1 MLDLLLVIVFL
12 ILETVYEL
20 ASAAILDFLLRTIV
34 MRLDRPPFQNPVV
47 AAVGY
52 TVLGV
57 AAGGLSLI
65 PFPDRFVHTSRIH
78 GISLLVGPLITGSL
92 MSLTGFLLRQRG
104 KTVVQIESFSY
115 GFAFA
120 FGMAL
125 VRFLFAA

>member
-1 MLDLLLVIVFL
+1 
-12 ILETVYEL
+12 
-20 ASAAILDFLLRTIV
+20 
-34 MRLDRPPFQNPVV
+34 
-47 AAVGY
+47 
-52 TVLGV
+52 
-57 AAGGLSLI
+57 
-65 PFPDRFVHTSRIH
+65 
-78 GISLLVGPLITGSL
+78 